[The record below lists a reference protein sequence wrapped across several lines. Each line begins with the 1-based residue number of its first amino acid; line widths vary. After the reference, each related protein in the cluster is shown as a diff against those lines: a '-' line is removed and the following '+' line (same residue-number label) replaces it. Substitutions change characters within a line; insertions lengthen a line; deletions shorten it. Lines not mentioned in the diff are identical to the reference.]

1 VKKVSRRQKIIFAKC
16 RQRRARLKPSKN
28 KAAKNKAGENA
39 GLVRRGF

>member
-16 RQRRARLKPSKN
+16 RNAARGLSLQKQGGKKQGRRK
-28 KAAKNKAGENA
+28 A